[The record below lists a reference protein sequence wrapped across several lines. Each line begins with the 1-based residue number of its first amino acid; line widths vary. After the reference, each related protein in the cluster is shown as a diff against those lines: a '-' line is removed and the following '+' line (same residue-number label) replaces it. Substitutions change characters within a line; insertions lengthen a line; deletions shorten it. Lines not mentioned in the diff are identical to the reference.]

1 MQVIIVG
8 CGNVGGTLIE
18 QLAQE
23 GHSIS
28 VIDIA
33 ENKVFRASNAYDVLG
48 IVGNG
53 ASFNVQLEAGIEK
66 ADLLIAVTGQ
76 DELNLL
82 CCLIAKKTGGCKT
95 IARVR
100 NPQYSKEI
108 QFIKETLGLSMII
121 NPEYAAAMEIA
132 RIVKFPAA
140 IEINTFAKGKV
151 ELMKFKVKA
160 GNILCDLQL
169 KDISAKH
176 NRDVLVCVVE
186 RGEEVMIPYGDFR
199 IKENDI
205 LSVVSSPKNAMDFFK
220 KIRLDTNKARNVMII
235 GGGRT
240 MFYLANYL
248 LAIGIRVKIIEKDK
262 RRCDELAALL
272 PKAIIICGDGTDRDL
287 LMEEGI
293 MNTEAF
299 IAWTAFDEENIMLTL
314 FGRKISDAKMITK
327 VHHFAYDD
335 IIDELDLGSVL
346 YPQFITSESI
356 IQYVRAMQN
365 SMGSNV
371 ERLYRLCDNRAEA
384 LEFVVR
390 EESPVIG
397 IPIQDLRLKRN
408 LLICSIQHKGKII
421 TPGGQDRISFGDT
434 VVVVTTNHGLDDIR
448 DILE

>member
-1 MQVIIVG
+1 MQIIIVG

-28 VIDIA
+28 VIDIV
-33 ENKVFRASNAYDVLG
+33 EDKVFRASNSYDVLG

-53 ASFNVQLEAGIEK
+53 ASFNVLLEAGIET

-108 QFIKETLGLSMII
+108 QFIKEALGISMII
-121 NPEYAAAMEIA
+121 NPEYAAAMEVA

-151 ELMKFKVKA
+151 ELMKFKVRK
-160 GNILCDLQL
+160 GSILCNL
-169 KDISAKH
+169 KLKEISGRH
-176 NRDVLVCVVE
+176 NREILVCVVE
-186 RGEEVMIPYGDFR
+186 RGEEVIIPDGEFI

-205 LSVVSSPKNAMDFFK
+205 LSVVSSPKHAMEFFK
-220 KIRLDTNKARNVMII
+220 KIKLDTTKARNVMMI

-240 MFYLANYL
+240 MYYLANYL

-262 RRCDELAALL
+262 KRCDELAALL
-272 PKAIIICGDGTDRDL
+272 PRAIIICGDGTDRDL

-293 MNTEAF
+293 VNTEAF
-299 IAWTAFDEENIMLTL
+299 IAWTAFDEENVMLTL
-314 FGRKISDAKMITK
+314 FGRKVSEAKMITK
-327 VHHFAYDD
+327 VHRFVYNE
-335 IIDELDLGSVL
+335 IIDELDLDSVL
-346 YPQFITSESI
+346 YPQFITSEII

-371 ERLYRLCDNRAEA
+371 ERLYRLSDNRVEA

-390 EESPVIG
+390 EDSPVIG
-397 IPIQDLRLKRN
+397 IPLRELKLKRN
-408 LLICSIQHKGKII
+408 LLICSILHRGKIMI
-421 TPGGQDRISFGDT
+421 PSGQDKILFGDT
-434 VVVVTTNHGLDDIR
+434 VVVVTTNQGLDDIQ
-448 DILE
+448 DILQ